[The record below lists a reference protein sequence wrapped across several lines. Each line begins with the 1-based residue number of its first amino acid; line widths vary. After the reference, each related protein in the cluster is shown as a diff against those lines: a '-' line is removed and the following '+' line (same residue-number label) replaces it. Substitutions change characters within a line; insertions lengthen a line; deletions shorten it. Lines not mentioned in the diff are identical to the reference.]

1 MSDNSNAQ
9 PSSGSRNEPMQAP
22 DRPKSAPACA
32 WNPTAPDPK
41 PAEGKPPI
49 LIARRPDKVE
59 GKTAPPQ
66 KMAVTENKHQ
76 TRKQAPIY
84 SGVLDYFPDAIW
96 QVAKCSKQG
105 NDQHN
110 AGEPLHWAREKS
122 TDESDALV
130 RHLMQYDQ
138 MDDDGIIHAAKVA
151 WRALALLQRTLESRG
166 EAPLSP
172 YNIES

>member
-1 MSDNSNAQ
+1 MSDNNKPQ
-9 PSSGSRNEPMQAP
+9 PIIVNLNEPINAP
-22 DRPKSAPACA
+22 DAPPSAPSCA
-32 WNPTAPDPK
+32 WNPVPQSPSKDAQ
-41 PAEGKPPI
+41 
-49 LIARRPDKVE
+49 IAIDKIQSDKVE
-59 GKTAPPQ
+59 EIKNLIKSQQVEP
-66 KMAVTENKHQ
+66 KHQ
-76 TRKQAPIY
+76 ARKQAPIY
-84 SGVLDYFPDAIW
+84 SGVLNYFPDALW

-151 WRALALLQRTLESRG
+151 WRALALLQRTLEARG

>member
-1 MSDNSNAQ
+1 MSD
-9 PSSGSRNEPMQAP
+9 
-22 DRPKSAPACA
+22 
-32 WNPTAPDPK
+32 
-41 PAEGKPPI
+41 
-49 LIARRPDKVE
+49 
-59 GKTAPPQ
+59 
-66 KMAVTENKHQ
+66 KHQ
-76 TRKQAPIY
+76 ARKQAPIY

-172 YNIES
+172 YNIESESVFTASFAASE